1 MSDHVLFAVVPYL
14 AMVAFILGSVL
25 RISATVPVATV
36 APGQDAA
43 RRRRIV
49 AVCAIAL
56 AAGHL
61 VLLGAPHAVLRWNRS
76 MARLLLAE
84 GAGICLA
91 SLCMVAVARS
101 LWGRRAGSSTR
112 PQPQPLGDTV
122 ACTLLGI
129 EIGTGL
135 SLAVLYRWASSWS
148 VVTLTPYAVSVLK
161 LGPRV
166 ELVAATPFL
175 VRLHV
180 FCTCAILVVLPFTTV
195 GSLAF
200 VPVQRVVRT
209 VLAPLAPAYCS
220 ARASIVA
227 RIRRIVRVPGSL
239 YEEES

>member
-25 RISATVPVATV
+25 RISATVPVAAV

-84 GAGICLA
+84 GAGICLG

-101 LWGRRAGSSTR
+101 L
-112 PQPQPLGDTV
+112 
-122 ACTLLGI
+122 
-129 EIGTGL
+129 
-135 SLAVLYRWASSWS
+135 
-148 VVTLTPYAVSVLK
+148 AVSRADRALQADPVL
-161 LGPRV
+161 
-166 ELVAATPFL
+166 
-175 VRLHV
+175 
-180 FCTCAILVVLPFTTV
+180 
-195 GSLAF
+195 
-200 VPVQRVVRT
+200 
-209 VLAPLAPAYCS
+209 
-220 ARASIVA
+220 
-227 RIRRIVRVPGSL
+227 
-239 YEEES
+239 

>member
-25 RISATVPVATV
+25 RISATVPVAAV

-84 GAGICLA
+84 GAGICLG

-101 LWGRRAGSSTR
+101 LWGRLAGSSTR
-112 PQPQPLGDTV
+112 PQPLGDTV

-195 GSLAF
+195 ASLAF
-200 VPVQRVVRT
+200 VPVQRVARI

-227 RIRRIVRVPGSL
+227 RISRIVRVPGSL